1 MKVVKFAPELRIT
14 DIMNTTERI
23 SAVINTYNAEKYLEE
38 VLTALEGFDEIVVC
52 DMESTD
58 RTVDIARSHGC
69 KVVTFPKGDINI
81 VEPARD
87 FAIQSASNPWVLVVD
102 ADEIVT
108 PELRDY
114 LYSRVRRGDCPEAL
128 NVPMI
133 NRFMGRFSKMPPDYH
148 VRFFRRDKAK
158 WPPTIHSHVQIDGR
172 TEKMPSTLK
181 GVHFLH
187 LADSTM
193 QERVEKLNR
202 YTDRELERRRS
213 KGWGTGALVFR
224 PVWFFLRSYLFKQ
237 GFRDGRRGLIRAYID
252 GAYQAVLVSKL
263 IEERKEK
270 GRGCDS
276 NK

>member
-1 MKVVKFAPELRIT
+1 MDTK
-14 DIMNTTERI
+14 ERI
-23 SAVINTYNAEKYLEE
+23 SAVVNTYNAEKYLDE
-38 VLTALEGFDEIVVC
+38 VLAALAGFDEIVVC
-52 DMESTD
+52 DMESSD
-58 RTVDIARSHGC
+58 RTLAIARAHGC
-69 KVVTFPKGDINI
+69 RIVTFPKGNITI

-102 ADEIVT
+102 ADEIV
-108 PELRDY
+108 PRALRDY
-114 LYSRVRRGDCPEAL
+114 LYERIRRGDCPEAL

-148 VRFFRRDKAK
+148 VRFFRKDRAK
-158 WPPTIHSHVQIDGR
+158 WPATIHSRVQIDGR
-172 TEKMPSTLK
+172 TEKIPSGLA

-202 YTDRELERRRS
+202 YTDKELERRRS
-213 KGWGTGALVFR
+213 RGWGIGALMYR

-237 GFRDGRRGLIRAYID
+237 GFRDGRRGIIRAYMD

-263 IEERKEK
+263 IEERSGDKNESK
-270 GRGCDS
+270 QLNSGR
-276 NK
+276 